1 MKKIWNSF
9 KIAFSMY
16 SKIPMPQSEWTDENM
31 SLAMCFFPWVGAVIG
46 LVTWFVYQS
55 GQWVLLRQNI
65 GQNTSQGTIVPGTG
79 SSLFLTILLVLIP
92 IFITGGIH
100 LDGFLDTQDAL
111 SSYQSMERRLEI
123 LKDSH
128 AGAFAIISCSVYF
141 LAYTGIYSALTNRAV
156 EVIAIS
162 FMLSRTFS
170 GLSVICFPQ
179 ARKKGQ
185 GLVATFSESAEKR
198 VNRRTL
204 LVYLA
209 ALSIVMI
216 MVGHITGL
224 IVVITALL
232 MFWYYHHMCMS
243 KFGGVTGD
251 LAGYFL
257 QMCEILMAL
266 AAVVTEQILLL
277 VR

>member
-1 MKKIWNSF
+1 MKKMWNSF

-16 SKIPMPQSEWTDENM
+16 SKIPMPQSDWTEENM

-46 LVTWFVYQS
+46 LVTWLVYRA
-55 GQWVLLRQNI
+55 GQWLA
-65 GQNTSQGTIVPGTG
+65 GSQKTVPAGAAG
-79 SSLFLTILLVLIP
+79 GNSLFLIVLLVLIP
-92 IFITGGIH
+92 VFITGGIH
-100 LDGFLDTQDAL
+100 MDGFLDTQDAL
-111 SSYQSMERRLEI
+111 SSYQPMERRLEI

-141 LAYTGIYSALTNRAV
+141 FAYTGIYSLLTEHAV
-156 EVIAIS
+156 KVIAMS
-162 FMLSRTFS
+162 FILSRTLS

-185 GLVATFSESAEKR
+185 GLVATFSESAKKR

-204 LVYLA
+204 LAYLIV
-209 ALSIVMI
+209 LSVI
-216 MVGHITGL
+216 MVAAGGGPGAAA
-224 IVVITALL
+224 VITALL
-232 MFWYYHHMCMS
+232 VFWYYHHMSIS

-257 QMCEILMAL
+257 QICEILMAL
-266 AAVVTEQILLL
+266 AVVVTEQIVLIL
-277 VR
+277 R